1 MSRLS
6 PKMALSGVMLS
17 LLVALQVPASSSSA
31 LKSTANAPKISA
43 IISSK
48 SGSTYNLKV
57 NVQHG
62 GRVGNSSVTS
72 TRVSTSFKSCIIPRD
87 RSSCLLRGAK
97 KGLLLK
103 FSVMTRFKSASSSEG
118 KKVSYRVGDKDW
130 KASTPSTTTTLPA
143 SLTTL
148 PPSLASRS
156 FSIYVPSRLSGQTLP
171 LVLLLHG
178 YGSSGSLQDAYMN
191 LKSVA
196 EKEKFLLIVPD
207 GTLNSKRE
215 RFWNAGPICCDFF
228 NSRVD
233 DEQFLLD
240 LVRHASKMHQVDP
253 QRMYLIG
260 HSNGGAMA
268 YRMVCHHPEVF
279 SAVASLAGIGQYEV
293 SACKRSSPNGVL
305 HIHGTADQEV
315 NYRGGLR
322 FGKPYVG
329 AVENVER
336 WALLNECGAAVQ
348 DDDVTIDL
356 VRNIQGVD
364 ARVTSWATCAGGV
377 RTELWTIP
385 EGSHVPALTQSFSS
399 LVYAFLSRHSQ

>member
-1 MSRLS
+1 MNRTST
-6 PKMALSGVMLS
+6 KFVAGALILS
-17 LLVALQVPASSSSA
+17 LFTALQVPASSSSA
-31 LKSTANAPKISA
+31 LKSTASAPKIMS
-43 IISSK
+43 IVSLK

-57 NVQHG
+57 KVQHG
-62 GRVGNSSVTS
+62 GRVGNSSIIS
-72 TRVSTSFKSCIIPRD
+72 TRVSASSKSCVVPRGN
-87 RSSCLLRGAK
+87 SSCVLRGVK
-97 KGLLLK
+97 KGLLLR
-103 FSVMTRFKSASSSEG
+103 FSVMTQFKSAASLKG
-118 KKVSYRVGDKDW
+118 KSLKYRVGDKDW
-130 KASTPSTTTTLPA
+130 KASAPLTLPA
-143 SLTTL
+143 SL
-148 PPSLASRS
+148 ASRG
-156 FSIYVPSRLSGQTLP
+156 FSIYAPSQSAGRSLP

-178 YGSSGSLQDAYMN
+178 YGSSGSLQEKYMN

-196 EKEKFLLIVPD
+196 EREKFLLVIPD
-207 GTLNSKRE
+207 GTLNSKQE
-215 RFWNAGPICCDFF
+215 RFWNAGSICCDFF

-240 LVRHASKMHQVDP
+240 LVRYASKIHQVDQ

-279 SAVASLAGIGQYEV
+279 SAVASIAGIGQYEV
-293 SACKRSSPNGVL
+293 SACKRSSPTGVL

-336 WALLNECGAAVQ
+336 WALLNVCGAATQGV
-348 DDDVTIDL
+348 DMTIDL

-364 ARVTSWATCAGGV
+364 THVTNWGTCAGGV

-385 EGSHVPALTQSFSS
+385 EGIHVPALSPNFSS
-399 LVYAFLSRHSQ
+399 LVYGFLKGHSKP